1 MSFFNKVKAG
11 VSEAGNKAKTVVD
24 INRLKLQ
31 NNGKQNEID
40 QQYQVM
46 GKLLFEAVTQG
57 AGPLPSEQIET
68 NITRILELKSEIDI
82 NLRQIAEL
90 SDEKKCKSCGIN
102 VALDVKFCP
111 SCGAT
116 FDVAKEP
123 IKEESIKNVTSS
135 SSSLEKKE

>member
-11 VSEAGNKAKTVVD
+11 VSEAGNKARTVVE

-31 NNGKQNEID
+31 NNGKQNDID

-68 NITRILELKSEIDI
+68 NINRILELKAEIET
-82 NLRQIAEL
+82 NLQQIAEL
-90 SDEKKCKSCGIN
+90 SDVKHCKACGGN
-102 VALDVKFCP
+102 VAIEARFCP
-111 SCGAT
+111 ACGST
-116 FDVAKEP
+116 FEVAKEP
-123 IKEESIKNVTSS
+123 VSDVTPSS
-135 SSSLEKKE
+135 FSLDKKE

>member
-11 VSEAGNKAKTVVD
+11 VTEAGNKAKSVVE
-24 INRLKLQ
+24 INRFKLQ

-46 GKLLFEAVTQG
+46 GKLLFEAVTRG
-57 AGPLPSEQIET
+57 TGPLPSEQIES
-68 NITRILELKSEIDI
+68 NIARILALKSEIDV

-90 SDEKKCKSCGIN
+90 SDEKQCKSCGGN

-111 SCGAT
+111 SCGST
-116 FDVAKEP
+116 FEVVKED
-123 IKEESIKNVTSS
+123 IKQGSIKDVTPSS
-135 SSSLEKKE
+135 VFLEKKE